1 MTFFSGLTRKA
12 SFCTVRFCCMADKA
26 VLKQLTEDFH
36 IPNSDKQYSLRDV
49 YQKIEREQTA
59 DQIQII

>member
-1 MTFFSGLTRKA
+1 
-12 SFCTVRFCCMADKA
+12 MADKA